1 LLQFLH
7 LANISM
13 KSDPLHSAWV
23 RCAFGVFVWLIAQL
37 LEFYCEMVLN
47 LIAYG
52 TIADAF
58 WVIGYFPLILGFHSV
73 VKHAMAGAETFTGKW
88 MLLFFSAAYVILFVF
103 LILPQWQHPQTWGEA
118 VLDFAYPTFDF
129 ILLTQAFLVMKSTGS
144 GKPLFRFA
152 LLAQASFLL
161 TLIGDAI
168 LSLIQNFNSFIY
180 KSIDIYYFSCYF
192 VLALAAEQQAQ
203 KHRNLKHGNH
213 GGLSTETRKARN
225 V

>member
-1 LLQFLH
+1 MKRTLPVFITILALSAFIYPLFSDSRYVLIFGNSAQIAGLIFALLQFLH

-152 LLAQASFLL
+152 LLAQASFL
-161 TLIGDAI
+161 
-168 LSLIQNFNSFIY
+168 
-180 KSIDIYYFSCYF
+180 
-192 VLALAAEQQAQ
+192 
-203 KHRNLKHGNH
+203 
-213 GGLSTETRKARN
+213 
-225 V
+225 